1 MSMQVRDTGDGMTPD
16 AKQHVFEPFFTTKP
30 VGQGHGLGL
39 SAVYGIV
46 KQLNG
51 VIRVESEVG
60 REAHFE
66 VYLPASQ
73 DRAALTRTSEPRRAS

>member
-60 REAHFE
+60 RGSTF
-66 VYLPASQ
+66 
-73 DRAALTRTSEPRRAS
+73 